1 METNL
6 KTPSKIKAVKTRE
19 LLDIKIKPEIDIISN
34 LKIEAKPMTS
44 GLLPVIAAFSGNLI
58 VCAAKFFGFFVTGS
72 GAMFSEAIHSFA
84 DTTNQFLLMLGV
96 KLSVKKPNALYPYGH
111 GKERFIWALISACG
125 IFFIGC
131 GITTYHGV
139 LSLFN
144 PQPVHFSI
152 WAFIILAFAFVV
164 ESFTLLLALKDL
176 KKHFPNAKLKTIVK
190 QADPTTLAVVYED
203 GLAVIGVF
211 IAAASILL
219 TYLTGNIYWDA
230 VGSIIIGL
238 MLGAIAILLIAKNR
252 DYLLT
257 KSIPKEIEEKIIDIL
272 NSDSTIE
279 KVLDFKSA
287 ILDIDKYLIKCD
299 VEFNAS
305 ALMKQF
311 NEHQFLQNEYEEVK
325 ESYGNFMKFSV
336 EYMDRVPRMVGKRID
351 EIEKKIRAA
360 VPQAVFIDI
369 EIN

>member
-1 METNL
+1 MEKQDSASAQNKL
-6 KTPSKIKAVKTRE
+6 LVKDE
-19 LLDIKIKPEIDIISN
+19 PK
-34 LKIEAKPMTS
+34 TS
-44 GLLPVIAAFSGNLI
+44 GLLPVIAAFTGNLI
-58 VCAAKFFGFFVTGS
+58 VCAAKFFGFFITGS

-131 GITTYHGV
+131 GITTYHGITA
-139 LSLFN
+139 LIERS
-144 PQPVHFSI
+144 PVHFNI
-152 WAFIILAFAFVV
+152 WAIIILAFSFII
-164 ESFTLLLALKDL
+164 ESSTLIFALKDL
-176 KKHFPNAKLKTIVK
+176 KKHFPNAKLKTIMK
-190 QADPTTLAVVYED
+190 QADPTTLAIVYED
-203 GLAVIGVF
+203 SLAVLGVF
-211 IAAASILL
+211 IAVASILL

-230 VGSIIIGL
+230 IGSIIIGL
-238 MLGAIAILLIAKNR
+238 MLGVIAILLIAKNR
-252 DYLLT
+252 NYLLT
-257 KSIPKEIEEKIIDIL
+257 KSIPKEIEEIILDIL
-272 NSDSTIE
+272 NEDSTIE

-305 ALMKQF
+305 ALMKEL
-311 NEHQFLQNEYEEVK
+311 NVHHFLKNEYEDVK
-325 ESYGNFMKFSV
+325 ESYENFMKFSV

-351 EIEKKIRAA
+351 EIEKKIRAK
-360 VPQAVFIDI
+360 VPRAVFIDI